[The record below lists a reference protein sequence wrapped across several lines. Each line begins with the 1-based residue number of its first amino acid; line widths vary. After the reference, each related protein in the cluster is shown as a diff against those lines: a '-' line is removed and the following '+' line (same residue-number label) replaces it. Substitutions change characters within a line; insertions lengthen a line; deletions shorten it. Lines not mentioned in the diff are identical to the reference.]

1 LKRDGGYAQ
10 QHVTRLGEL
19 LRVLHQKWSEDDLLT
34 TGLSASS
41 ANIQLHGELSDDEMR
56 EWAEFKKELSKMFK
70 NITQLEPELV
80 AQYIIQLMP
89 QLPDLIRKS
98 SLNDGHKAQS
108 ELAGLLNMFYLM
120 AEALQPEVLKNNVK
134 FFMQVLATLTEHHVD
149 QLTQRTVA
157 TQYFEIASRCS
168 RLLASQPA
176 SPEHQQLIGAILAA
190 FLSPQSGIRS
200 PLASTRA
207 RHCYLF
213 KNFVTNLLSHL
224 GSFTAMIINNLKDL
238 FQFDQTTLD
247 YRLEDKLDLF
257 EAVSKLV
264 GSSQDVALQQQSLLY
279 LVSPAIQRIE
289 EIVAQQ
295 LYKQDPPNN
304 PRHLV
309 LLANLIQSI
318 GTFSKGFPSKQIQP
332 PIAALWQS
340 ATQVVIKTYE
350 QLPTHAEI
358 FKQVIFFFHRMV
370 ECLGA
375 LLLPYL
381 NLFVPLLLTHLQN
394 VPQFGDFI
402 MLVAQMNDTFEDKM
416 CDVVSALYLPLC
428 DRVTSALAHESQ
440 VTPGSEDEREL
451 NELKKTYYYFLSSV
465 CEHKLLPVL
474 VAPAHMPRFE
484 QVLKLVLA
492 GCTYWTEPTT
502 QRRCFTILR
511 LLSEKLGG
519 TQPSSLQGFNA
530 FILQHVIKAC
540 FEVPLSP
547 RFNLDDGTSIT
558 VLTEIVTLQKSVQT
572 VCGEEFTNFMLNVL
586 LPELKM
592 TPDTAVTYLNT
603 LKSSAI
609 NDFRN
614 YLRAFFK
621 QNRGSS

>member
-1 LKRDGGYAQ
+1 
-10 QHVTRLGEL
+10 
-19 LRVLHQKWSEDDLLT
+19 VLHQKWSEDDLLT

-41 ANIQLHGELSDDEMR
+41 ANIQLHGELSDDELR

-264 GSSQDVALQQQSLLY
+264 GSSQDVALQQQSLLVSVLVSVHIHICSSDSHHLWQY

-295 LYKQDPPNN
+295 IYKQDPPNN
-304 PRHLV
+304 PRHLI

-318 GTFSKGFPSKQIQP
+318 GTFSKGMSIPIREFVRSLHSHRFPLKADPTANRGTVAERDSSGDQDLRTTAHPRRDIQAGD
-332 PIAALWQS
+332 I
-340 ATQVVIKTYE
+340 
-350 QLPTHAEI
+350 
-358 FKQVIFFFHRMV
+358 
-370 ECLGA
+370 
-375 LLLPYL
+375 LLSPHGR
-381 NLFVPLLLTHLQN
+381 VSRCT
-394 VPQFGDFI
+394 
-402 MLVAQMNDTFEDKM
+402 LVA
-416 CDVVSALYLPLC
+416 L
-428 DRVTSALAHESQ
+428 SQ
-440 VTPGSEDEREL
+440 
-451 NELKKTYYYFLSSV
+451 SV
-465 CEHKLLPVL
+465 RAAAPH
-474 VAPAHMPRFE
+474 APAE
-484 QVLKLVLA
+484 CA
-492 GCTYWTEPTT
+492 
-502 QRRCFTILR
+502 
-511 LLSEKLGG
+511 
-519 TQPSSLQGFNA
+519 
-530 FILQHVIKAC
+530 
-540 FEVPLSP
+540 
-547 RFNLDDGTSIT
+547 
-558 VLTEIVTLQKSVQT
+558 
-572 VCGEEFTNFMLNVL
+572 
-586 LPELKM
+586 
-592 TPDTAVTYLNT
+592 AV
-603 LKSSAI
+603 
-609 NDFRN
+609 R
-614 YLRAFFK
+614 
-621 QNRGSS
+621 